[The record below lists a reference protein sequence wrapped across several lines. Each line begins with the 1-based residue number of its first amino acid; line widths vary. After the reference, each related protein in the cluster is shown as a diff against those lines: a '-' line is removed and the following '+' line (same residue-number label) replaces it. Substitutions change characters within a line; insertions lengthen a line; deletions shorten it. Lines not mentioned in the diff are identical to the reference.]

1 MGISGIVAKA
11 GIVKKGILPPLF
23 YLKTSEAKTNI

>member
-11 GIVKKGILPPLF
+11 GMEKVILPPLF